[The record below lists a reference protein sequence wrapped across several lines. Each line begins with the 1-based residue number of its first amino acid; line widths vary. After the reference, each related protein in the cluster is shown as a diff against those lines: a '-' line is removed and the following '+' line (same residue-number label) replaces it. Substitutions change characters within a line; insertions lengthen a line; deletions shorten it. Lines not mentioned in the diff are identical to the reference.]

1 MAKREKKTYTCTV
14 EVTEGFEERLVR
26 ALEDIY
32 YARKNAA
39 LMRGEK
45 TDDKGSSTAQ
55 AVGVGQAGGENIG
68 KC

>member
-14 EVTEGFEERLVR
+14 EVTEGFEERLVL

-45 TDDKGSSTAQ
+45 TDDKGSSTA
-55 AVGVGQAGGENIG
+55 
-68 KC
+68 